1 NTLLQGTIIS
11 GVEHLHKPQPEI
23 FELAMSRFG
32 LKPQTTVFFDDK
44 PVNIDGAHNVG
55 MHGFVFTTTEQARK
69 DWASLGVRL

>member
-1 NTLLQGTIIS
+1 
-11 GVEHLHKPQPEI
+11 

-44 PVNIDGAHNVG
+44 PVNINGAHNVG

-69 DWASLGVRL
+69 DLASLGVKL